1 MNWEDIVKNM
11 QMERNAVVERTR
23 RIEKLAKQ
31 LEADGREN
39 KRNIL
44 REIAKALDAIIQKY
58 DRGTI

>member
-23 RIEKLAKQ
+23 RIEKLAGQ

-39 KRNIL
+39 KRTVL
-44 REIAKALDAIIQKY
+44 KEIAQALDAIIQKY

>member
-23 RIEKLAKQ
+23 RIEKLAGQ
-31 LEADGREN
+31 LEADGRES

-44 REIAKALDAIIQKY
+44 KEIAKALDAIIQKH

>member
-44 REIAKALDAIIQKY
+44 KEIAKELDAIIQKY
-58 DRGTI
+58 GRGTI